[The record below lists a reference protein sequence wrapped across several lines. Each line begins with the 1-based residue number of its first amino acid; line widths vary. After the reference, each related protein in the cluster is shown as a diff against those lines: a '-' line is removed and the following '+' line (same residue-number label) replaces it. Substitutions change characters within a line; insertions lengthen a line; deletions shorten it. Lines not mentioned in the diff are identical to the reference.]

1 MDRWD
6 SWMNR
11 SINETNEIR
20 NIMNVAEPA
29 SGLLAVPVGK
39 AVNKVVN
46 NGAGLTAPISLG
58 EPETLF

>member
-1 MDRWD
+1 
-6 SWMNR
+6 MNR

-29 SGLLAVPVGK
+29 LGLQAVPVGK

-46 NGAGLTAPISLG
+46 NGVGLTAPISLG